1 LKQEKKYPII
11 NVKIY
16 IVFVGLNTRT
26 YCVEKKKKKKKKK
39 KRLRKVGGKIRQSE

>member
-16 IVFVGLNTRT
+16 VGFTGFNARTACEEEEEEEEEASPEGQRENTT
-26 YCVEKKKKKKKKK
+26 E
-39 KRLRKVGGKIRQSE
+39 